1 MRQSMGVANSQTR
14 LSDWTELISLGGQLR
29 PHQETV
35 RRPQRMRWLVG
46 NHTRNGHE
54 FEQTLGGSDGQGS
67 LACCSPCG
75 HKELDTTEL
84 LNNIV
89 GSSLPDQG
97 WKHSPPYTGR
107 WSQPL
112 DQQASPQGLFPTNLD
127 TSLKSDWRKQL
138 HLHCWGRCALR
149 DPSF

>member
-1 MRQSMGVANSQTR
+1 
-14 LSDWTELISLGGQLR
+14 
-29 PHQETV
+29 
-35 RRPQRMRWLVG
+35 MRWLVG

-54 FEQTLGGSDGQGS
+54 FEQTLGGSDGQES

-75 HKELDTTEL
+75 HKELDTTER

-107 WSQPL
+107 WTQPL

-127 TSLKSDWRKQL
+127 TSLKSD
-138 HLHCWGRCALR
+138 
-149 DPSF
+149 